1 MWRWNKIWGLYRG
14 FSKILKERIEK
25 ALVQG
30 WVRGQSDGPGKQEAN
45 PATWDTE
52 AVLVHTH
59 DQRVDEPVSLTGEE
73 KTFPC

>member
-1 MWRWNKIWGLYRG
+1 MWRWNKIRGLYRG

-45 PATWDTE
+45 PAT
-52 AVLVHTH
+52 
-59 DQRVDEPVSLTGEE
+59 
-73 KTFPC
+73 